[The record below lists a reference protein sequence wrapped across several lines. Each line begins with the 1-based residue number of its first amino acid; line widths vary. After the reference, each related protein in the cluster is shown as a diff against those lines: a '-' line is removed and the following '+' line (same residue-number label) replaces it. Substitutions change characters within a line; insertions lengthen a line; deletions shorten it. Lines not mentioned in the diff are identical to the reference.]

1 MSATIARVRGVAF
14 LLISPKRLL
23 ALLGG
28 ILAAI
33 AYVWIAAV
41 RSVPGVRRRKAA
53 ARDAWLGRPGRSQNA
68 A

>member
-1 MSATIARVRGVAF
+1 MSATIARVRGVTFF
-14 LLISPKRLL
+14 LFHPKRLL

-41 RSVPGVRRRKAA
+41 RAVPGVRCRKAA
-53 ARDAWLGRPGRSQNA
+53 AREAWQSRPRRTRNA

>member
-1 MSATIARVRGVAF
+1 MSATIARVRGVRFF
-14 LLISPKRLL
+14 LFHPKRLL

-41 RSVPGVRRRKAA
+41 RSAPGVRRRKAA
-53 ARDAWLGRPGRSQNA
+53 ARKAWRSRPGRTQNA